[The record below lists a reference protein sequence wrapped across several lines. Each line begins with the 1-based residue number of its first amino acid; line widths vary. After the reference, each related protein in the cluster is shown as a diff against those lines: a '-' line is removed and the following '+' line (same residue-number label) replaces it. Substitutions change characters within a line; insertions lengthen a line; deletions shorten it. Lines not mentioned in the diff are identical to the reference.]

1 MANSTTQQRRSTS
14 AMKRTLAAASPKRMA
29 GSVKHV
35 KNNKNV
41 SMVKPLSKKG
51 NAAFTG
57 IGAAVDYSD
66 SRQKGLNKK
75 QATSVAAADAPIT
88 AATIYAGT
96 KMKSKHHFEARKAGL
111 ASLHKAHP
119 DAAPLPQHL
128 PRKSPELKS
137 YSKGAKPILRKGFA
151 RRAGLYGAG
160 IVASSAAVTGLQHHF
175 AVKNVR
181 ATNKHPNSR

>member
-51 NAAFTG
+51 NAAFT
-57 IGAAVDYSD
+57 
-66 SRQKGLNKK
+66 
-75 QATSVAAADAPIT
+75 AADAPIT